1 MKPHLPHFI
10 RGTKKNPEKSVRRAG
25 LNPQRAGLAVA
36 TVAILSFLLCMPML
50 PSKVT
55 LKTGDVSPEDIIA
68 VRTVRYVDSAETELR
83 RDKAASRVKEIY
95 DPVPNATDEAV
106 STLKAI
112 FQAVDH
118 VRATSPS
125 LPVARKLARVREN
138 LGTVVGSR
146 ISDGAFTALLAAKP
160 TVMRNIEDTA
170 LRIVSGAMEQ
180 ELPDK
185 PIEIKA
191 AKAKIVAEAAK
202 LLGDPTVAGAVGEV
216 ARESIRPNR
225 AFNEDRTNALQASAR
240 EQVRPVIKTIQR
252 GDLLIGKGEVAL
264 QEHIEKFEALGL
276 RNPQLDYR
284 SVLSLILLVIVTVCI
299 VVAYLWRYHNY
310 VYSNIRALYLLSI
323 IVVLSTLALR
333 IGGNM
338 LGINLQP
345 AQVGYVGLLWVVT
358 ASMFMAVLLSPNVSL
373 VVTALLSIVLSL
385 LLNNELRFAA
395 SALIISLVGIY
406 SVANIRDRG
415 DLMRALVL
423 LWTAGTA
430 MVWIMGNLNGDP
442 LDLML
447 QGTGWSLGVAVLATA
462 FFWFGIA
469 PLERPFG
476 VTTHMS
482 LLELADT
489 NRPLLKRLVM
499 EAPGTFTHSL
509 HVSHLAES
517 AAEAIGAD
525 ALVARI
531 ASYYHD
537 IGKIRRPHFFIEN
550 QNVEN
555 VHDRMN
561 PTLSALVITS
571 HIKDGFDIAKESR
584 IPKVILDVIAEHH
597 GTSLVQYF
605 YHQATGEQEPSTALE
620 QQFRYPGPKPQ
631 TKEAAVVMLADA
643 VEAASRG
650 LSKPTP
656 AKIETLVNR
665 IVADK
670 LRDGQLDECEL
681 TFKELSKITDC
692 FVRTITSIMH
702 ARIEYPDG
710 PNGEDRK
717 PASDAD
723 FNTEQPKD
731 NGTAARDKKR
741 GNAAPAS

>member
-10 RGTKKNPEKSVRRAG
+10 RGTKKKAEKSVRQSRV
-25 LNPQRAGLAVA
+25 NPQRAGLAIA

-55 LKTGDVSPEDIIA
+55 LKAGDVSPEDIIA
-68 VRTVRYVDSAETELR
+68 AKTVRYTDFVETELR
-83 RDKAASRVKEIY
+83 RDKATASVKEIY
-95 DPVPNATDEAV
+95 DPVPNTTDD
-106 STLKAI
+106 SIITLKAI
-112 FQAVDH
+112 FQAVDR
-118 VRATSPS
+118 VRAASPG
-125 LPVARKLARVREN
+125 LPVSRKLARVREN
-138 LGTVVGSR
+138 LGIGIGSR
-146 ISDGAFTALLAAKP
+146 ISDAAFTTLLAAP
-160 TVMRNIEDTA
+160 PNVMRNIEDTA
-170 LRIVSGAMEQ
+170 LRLVTSAMEQ
-180 ELPDK
+180 ELPK
-185 PIEIKA
+185 PAEMKA
-191 AKAKIVAEAAK
+191 AKARVTAEAAK
-202 LLGDPTVAGAVGEV
+202 LLSDPAVAKAVGEV

-225 AFNEDRTNALQASAR
+225 VFNEDRTNALQESAR
-240 EQVRPVIKTIQR
+240 QGVRPVLRTIQR
-252 GDLLIGKGEVAL
+252 GDLVIGKGEVV
-264 QEHIEKFEALGL
+264 QQQHIEKFEALGL
-276 RNPQLDYR
+276 RHPKLDYR
-284 SVLSLILLVIVTVCI
+284 SVMSLILLVIVTVCI

-310 VYSNIRALYLLSI
+310 VYLNIRALYLLSI
-323 IVVLSTLALR
+323 IVVVSTLALR
-333 IGGNM
+333 VGGSM
-338 LGINLQP
+338 LGITLQP
-345 AQVGYVGLLWVVT
+345 AQVGYLGLFWVVT

-373 VVTALLSIVLSL
+373 LVTALLSIVLSL
-385 LLNNELRFAA
+385 LLNSELRFAA

-415 DLMRALVL
+415 DLMRAFGL
-423 LWTAGTA
+423 LAVAGIA
-430 MVWIMGNLNGDP
+430 MVWIMGNLNGDA
-442 LDLML
+442 LDSML
-447 QGTGWSLGVAVLATA
+447 QGTGWSLIVAFLATT

-469 PLERPFG
+469 PLERPFA

-499 EAPGTFTHSL
+499 EAPGTFTHSM

-525 ALVARI
+525 ALVARV

-537 IGKIRRPHFFIEN
+537 IGKTRRPHFFIEN

-555 VHDRMN
+555 VHDKMN

-571 HIKDGFDIAKESR
+571 HIKDGIDIARESR
-584 IPKVILDVIAEHH
+584 IPKVVLDIIAEHH

-605 YHQATGEQEPSTALE
+605 YHQAAGEQEPSTALE

-650 LSKPTP
+650 LAKPTP
-656 AKIETLVNR
+656 AKIEMLVNR

-670 LRDGQLDECEL
+670 LRDGQLDECDL

-710 PNGEDRK
+710 PTNEDRK
-717 PASDAD
+717 PAADAD
-723 FNTEQPKD
+723 SNTEQPKD
-731 NGTAARDKKR
+731 NGAAAQNTERGTAT
-741 GNAAPAS
+741 PAS